1 MARSA
6 GRGCAVSS
14 GGCGPHIFLGIALE
28 PIALWAEGKL
38 SPANVRPTGYLAVAI
53 DSSRGH
59 SVTNASDILIERLIA
74 WGVDTVFGLPGD
86 GINGVFEALRKNQ
99 EKIRFIHV
107 RHEEAAAFM
116 ACAYAKFTG
125 RIGVCI
131 ATSGPGGIH
140 LLNGLY
146 DAKMDQA
153 PVLAI
158 TGMQHSDLIG
168 TFTQQDVALDRLFMD
183 VAVYDERVMSGAH
196 MESVADLA
204 IRSALSQ
211 RGVAHITI
219 PVDVQVQEVK
229 KGRSERNPIHHTSAV
244 PAYFHES
251 PSRVELEHAA
261 DILNRGKKI
270 AILAGQGALHA
281 TEELEETAE
290 LLGAPVVKAL
300 LGKAAVPDDSPYTT
314 GGIGLLGTEPSQDA
328 LEGCD
333 TLLMVGTSFPYIEFL
348 PEPGSVKCVQI
359 ELDPQRISLR
369 YPADVGLVGD
379 AKSCL
384 RALRPLLQTHEKSFL
399 EKAQQ
404 SKAEWQ
410 KLMEE
415 RGTRPDKPMKPQV
428 VGWELGKRIP
438 ANAIVTSDSGTIT
451 TWWARFVPALRG
463 QMHSCSGNLATMA
476 CGLPYAIGAAVA
488 YPDRPV
494 FCIIGDGGLS
504 MLLGELITVAAYK
517 LNIKILVIKNNTL
530 GQIKWEQMVFLGN
543 PEYACD
549 LYPADFVA
557 IARGAGIDAVHIED
571 PASCGAQLDG
581 VVSRRE
587 PVLIE
592 AVVDQ
597 FTPPMPA
604 KVKAS
609 QAMKLGEALV
619 RGEPNRSKIVITN
632 THDKIRE
639 LV

>member
-1 MARSA
+1 MM
-6 GRGCAVSS
+6 
-14 GGCGPHIFLGIALE
+14 
-28 PIALWAEGKL
+28 
-38 SPANVRPTGYLAVAI
+38 
-53 DSSRGH
+53 D
-59 SVTNASDILIERLIA
+59 ASDVLVERLLA
-74 WGVDTVFGLPGD
+74 WGVDTIFGLPGD
-86 GINGVFEALRKNQ
+86 GINGVFEALRKQ
-99 EKIRFIHV
+99 KDKFRFIHV

-125 RIGVCI
+125 RLGVCI

-146 DAKMDQA
+146 DAKMDHA

-158 TGMQHSDLIG
+158 TGLQHSDLIG
-168 TFTQQDVALDRLFMD
+168 TFTQQDVALDKLFID
-183 VAVYDERVMSGAH
+183 VAVYNERVMSGAH

-204 IRSALSQ
+204 IRTAIAS

-229 KGRSERNPIHHTSAV
+229 KGRSPRNPVHHTSAV
-244 PAYFHES
+244 PAYFDQV
-251 PSRVELEHAA
+251 PARVELEHAA
-261 DILNRGKKI
+261 DILNRGKRI

-281 TEELEETAE
+281 TQELEEMAE
-290 LLGAPVVKAL
+290 TLGAPIVKAL

-328 LEGCD
+328 IEQCD

-348 PEPGSVKCVQI
+348 PEPGTIKCVQI
-359 ELDPQRISLR
+359 DIDPQRISLR
-369 YPADVGLVGD
+369 HPADVGLVGD
-379 AKSCL
+379 AKNTL
-384 RALRPLLQTHEKSFL
+384 LALFPLVKKHSKHFL
-399 EKAQQ
+399 EKAQKA
-404 SKAEWQ
+404 KAEWQ

-415 RGTRPDKPMKPQV
+415 RGTLPDKPMKPQV
-428 VGWELGKRIP
+428 IGWELGKRIP

-463 QMHSCSGNLATMA
+463 QKQSCSGNLATMA
-476 CGLPYAIGAAVA
+476 CGLPYAIAAAVA
-488 YPDRPV
+488 YPDRPIY
-494 FCIIGDGGLS
+494 CIIGDGGLS

-517 LNIKILVIKNNTL
+517 LNIKIVVIKNNTL

-549 LYPADFVA
+549 LYPADFVT
-557 IARGAGIDAVHIED
+557 IARGAGIDAIQIDD
-571 PASCGAQLDG
+571 PATCGQQLDS
-581 VVSRRE
+581 VVNRTG
-587 PVLIE
+587 PILIE

-604 KVKAS
+604 KIKAS
-609 QAMKLGEALV
+609 QALKLAEALV
-619 RGEPNRSKIVITN
+619 RGEPHRMEIVITN
-632 THDKIRE
+632 AHDKVRE